1 MCITEYDEKKTMDKI
16 RRDSIKEGIEKGIE
30 KGEDKLSLLLQKL
43 IAQGKSEDAQ
53 RALVDK
59 EQRKCLYKEY
69 GLNDLNAA

>member
-1 MCITEYDEKKTMDKI
+1 MVWECMTEYDENKTMDKI
-16 RRDSIKEGIEKGIE
+16 RRDSIKEEIE

-43 IAQGKSEDAQ
+43 LAQGMSEDAQ

>member
-1 MCITEYDEKKTMDKI
+1 MTEYDENKTMDKI
-16 RRDSIKEGIEKGIE
+16 RRDSIKEDIE

-43 IAQGKSEDAQ
+43 LAQGMSEDAQ

>member
-1 MCITEYDEKKTMDKI
+1 MVWECMTEYDENKTMDKI
-16 RRDSIKEGIEKGIE
+16 RRDSIKEDIE

-43 IAQGKSEDAQ
+43 LAQGMSEDAQ

>member
-1 MCITEYDEKKTMDKI
+1 MVWECMTEYDENKTMDKI
-16 RRDSIKEGIEKGIE
+16 RRDSIKEGIE

-59 EQRKCLYKEY
+59 EHRKYLYKEY